1 MKKMCIRDRSRASLF
16 EYSGL
21 FYNSNFS
28 YVTDDYYGLLDNVSE
43 EALDKPNSICIGV
56 GLSLIHIYSSFY
68 KDHV

>member
-1 MKKMCIRDRSRASLF
+1 MLLTYQSRASLF

-43 EALDKPNSICIGV
+43 EH
-56 GLSLIHIYSSFY
+56 LISRTVFA
-68 KDHV
+68 